1 MSFALTKYIP
11 SAVTLRAGKAA
22 LQLQKSSPTL
32 LFGTGVVGVVATTV
46 LASRSTLK
54 LEAVLDESS
63 SKLEAASALVSAE
76 HPDYSQ
82 ADYRRD
88 TIIIR
93 SQTAISIAKLY
104 AVPLA
109 VGTVSIACLVGSH
122 FILSSRNVA
131 LTAAYAAVDKA
142 FREYRGRVIEE
153 VGYEKER
160 DLYYGV
166 EEIERQS
173 ITKKGK
179 EVRTTEKR
187 AGGKSMYAKWF
198 SAQTSSNWN
207 NQPEYNFMFLRCQQK
222 EANRVLHSKGFIT
235 LNDVYDLL
243 GLERTQ
249 YGMVVGWVRGN
260 ADDYVDFGVFDN
272 HLTLEVVDFF
282 SGNEEGLWLDFNVDG
297 NIYDL
302 I

>member
-1 MSFALTKYIP
+1 MSLSLTRYIP
-11 SAVTLRAGKAA
+11 NAITLRAGKAA
-22 LQLQKSSPTL
+22 LQLQKSSPTV
-32 LFGTGVVGVVATTV
+32 LFSTGVVGVVATTV
-46 LASRSTLK
+46 LASRATLK
-54 LEAVLDESS
+54 LEAVLDEST
-63 SKLEAASALVSAE
+63 SKLDAANALISAD

-93 SQTAISIAKLY
+93 TQTAISISKLY

-142 FREYRGRVIEE
+142 FREYRGRVLEE

-160 DLYYGV
+160 DLYHGV
-166 EEIERQS
+166 SEVERQS
-173 ITKKGK
+173 VTKKGK
-179 EVRTTEKR
+179 EVRTVEKR
-187 AGGKSMYAKWF
+187 SDGKSMYARWF
-198 SAQTSSNWN
+198 SSQTSSNWN
-207 NQPEYNFMFLRCQQK
+207 SEPEYNFMFLRCQQK
-222 EANRVLHSKGFIT
+222 EATRVLHSKGFIT

-249 YGMVVGWVRGN
+249 FGMVVGWVRGN
-260 ADDYVDFGVFDN
+260 GDDYVDFGVFDN
-272 HLTLEVVDFF
+272 HLSLEVVDFF
-282 SGNEEGLWLDFNVDG
+282 SGNEEGIWLDFNVDG